1 MFFGDFSNDNFCN
14 FSSNLVSKIRSK
26 KLLWSTLLRSI
37 LEFETLFLRSPPF
50 FDYSSQKIE
59 KIIEFDPN
67 QLNLSE
73 PRTRKPVIRRPST
86 DRALLSVRRPNNYI
100 TSSANIRRPHEQPYD
115 ICRSH
120 EERPELALTYFS
132 GHRHNLLL
140 NFDLV
145 SIRPNRDWKII
156 PKLIVLESPKKL

>member
-1 MFFGDFSNDNFCN
+1 M
-14 FSSNLVSKIRSK
+14 VSKIRSK

-100 TSSANIRRPHEQPYD
+100 TLSANIRRPHEQPYD
-115 ICRSH
+115 ICCSH

-156 PKLIVLESPKKL
+156 PKLIVLENPKKL

>member
-1 MFFGDFSNDNFCN
+1 MS
-14 FSSNLVSKIRSK
+14 
-26 KLLWSTLLRSI
+26 
-37 LEFETLFLRSPPF
+37 
-50 FDYSSQKIE
+50 
-59 KIIEFDPN
+59 
-67 QLNLSE
+67 
-73 PRTRKPVIRRPST
+73 
-86 DRALLSVRRPNNYI
+86 YI
-100 TSSANIRRPHEQPYD
+100 SYYISSSANIRRPHEQPYD